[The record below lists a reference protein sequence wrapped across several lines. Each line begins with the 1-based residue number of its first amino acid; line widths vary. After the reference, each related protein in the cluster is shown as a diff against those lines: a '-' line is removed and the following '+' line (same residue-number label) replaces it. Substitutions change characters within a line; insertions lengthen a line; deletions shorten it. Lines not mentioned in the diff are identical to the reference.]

1 MQSLARPP
9 RAGRAELDTD
19 GQYVAAP
26 RPPTAQAGRA
36 SRYQSRR
43 RRSRRCDR
51 APRSN
56 PSSPFDGRPHAQS
69 STGAAA
75 LPLWSSIVLACQR
88 SWHPQLRHR
97 AALLIPLKQRH
108 VVVRAPVPSRAP
120 AIALKLLDVR
130 DGVTMTLKDFERRRV
145 GVPPLGFGRGIARQR
160 RGSAIVGLGNVPIEL
175 QRAAALDGIEHC
187 PFADGERMDGLVS
200 WTVSSSDVRQLQPRL
215 VALRRPQ

>member
-145 GVPPLGFGRGIARQR
+145 GVPLWGLGEGL
-160 RGSAIVGLGNVPIEL
+160 RGSGAVP
-175 QRAAALDGIEHC
+175 QSSGWATC
-187 PFADGERMDGLVS
+187 P
-200 WTVSSSDVRQLQPRL
+200 SSSSVPQRSMASSTARSLTVRGWT
-215 VALRRPQ
+215 AW